1 MPLVKNNNLY
11 HPFVSVLMPTLNQ
24 VQFIELSIRSVL
36 LQTYTDLELIVVDG
50 QSTDGTVE
58 LLCKLQKE
66 FCSQLRWISQ
76 KDSGPAQ
83 ALNTA
88 LSMAQ
93 GDLIGW
99 LNSDDLYTSDAVGK
113 AVSHFEKN
121 PYHQLIYGFAK
132 HIDSAGFPLRAYPT
146 KPPSSYIDEFANGSF
161 ICQPSVFMRKEALIL
176 VGPFNESLQTA
187 FDFELWLRFFKRLP
201 GQIGLVRR
209 VQAFSRLHAACL
221 TQRQRQ
227 TVALEG
233 MQVLAEHL
241 KKVPL
246 HWFYTHLD
254 EMCDS
259 YPFGPNTQSLIKQL
273 ETFIKGAKPYLVAQD
288 LKVLSDYLRSD
299 YRLILS
305 KPGLM
310 ATVQPDGWVSR
321 QVSVKYRW
329 EEKPAAAI
337 LVSCAAACPVSGKMR
352 LKVRTPNGD
361 VQSSVIEVPEDF
373 VLRLEVPATEKPGQ
387 MMWTIET
394 AQTFVPAKHDKSS
407 KDKRRLSFRV
417 LELKPEE

>member
-1 MPLVKNNNLY
+1 MKITKTHTTL
-11 HPFVSVLMPTLNQ
+11 VSVVMPTLNQ
-24 VQFIELSIRSVL
+24 VQFIELSVRSVL
-36 LQTYTDLELIVVDG
+36 EQNYANKELIVVDG
-50 QSTDGTVE
+50 QSSDGTVE
-58 LLCKLQKE
+58 LLCKLQNE
-66 FCSQLRWISQ
+66 FGSQLRWISQ

-88 LSMAQ
+88 ISLAQ

-99 LNSDDLYTSDAVGK
+99 LNSDDLYASDALGK
-113 AVSHFEKN
+113 AVSYFEKN
-121 PYHQLIYGFAK
+121 SSHQLIYGFAK
-132 HIDSAGFPLRAYPT
+132 HINSAGFPLKAYPT
-146 KPPSSYIDEFANGSF
+146 KPPSSHIDEFADGSF
-161 ICQPSVFMRKEALIL
+161 ICQPSVFMKKEALHL

-187 FDFELWLRFFKRLP
+187 FDFELWLRFFKRFP

-241 KKVPL
+241 KIVPL

-259 YPFGPNTQSLIKQL
+259 YPFGPNSHSLIKQL
-273 ETFIKGAKPYLVAQD
+273 ETFIKGAKPFLVAQD

-337 LVSCAAACPVSGKMR
+337 LVRCAAPWPVSGKMR
-352 LKVRTPNGD
+352 LKVRTSNGD
-361 VQSSVIEVPEDF
+361 VQSSVIDVPEDF
-373 VLRLEVPATEKPGQ
+373 VLRLEVPATEKHGQ

-407 KDKRRLSFRV
+407 IDKRRLSFRV
-417 LELKPEE
+417 LELKLEA